1 MSIILDEEAPPFDP
15 ESRRL
20 CGDPACIGVIGTD
33 GHCRACGRIGEGE
46 EPRVHRAVTDDP
58 VAELATAAAGP
69 PSAERAVADTEEE
82 SDADRIGPSG
92 AESLD
97 DRRLCTDPGCI
108 GVLNAEGRCSE
119 CGRTSNLA

>member
-33 GHCRACGRIGEGE
+33 GHCRECGRIGEGE
-46 EPRVHRAVTDDP
+46 EPRVHRAETDDP
-58 VAELATAAAGP
+58 VAELAAAAAGP
-69 PSAERAVADTEEE
+69 SSAERAVADPEEE
-82 SDADRIGPSG
+82 AEDDRLGPPG

-119 CGRTSNLA
+119 CGRTNNLA

>member
-33 GHCRACGRIGEGE
+33 GHCRECGRIGEGE
-46 EPRVHRAVTDDP
+46 EPRVHRLETDDP
-58 VAELATAAAGP
+58 VAELASAAVSHQ
-69 PSAERAVADTEEE
+69 SAEPAVAEEE
-82 SDADRIGPSG
+82 EQADDDSLGRSG
-92 AESLD
+92 AEAIE
-97 DRRLCTDPGCI
+97 DRRLCSDPGCI